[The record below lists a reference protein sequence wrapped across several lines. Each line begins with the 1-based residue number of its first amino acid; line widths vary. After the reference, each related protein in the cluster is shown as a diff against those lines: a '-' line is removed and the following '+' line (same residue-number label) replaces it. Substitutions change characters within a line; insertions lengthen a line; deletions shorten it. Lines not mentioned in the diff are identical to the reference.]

1 MGGRVDR
8 LSDPNAKSPY
18 AFTLDL
24 PAVVDRCRVWF
35 YCILAGD
42 TSTWIPFNGESQ
54 NVWAWT
60 MEVDESVSTMIQA
73 ALDGDITEWD
83 TGCEEVNDAFLSF
96 W

>member
-1 MGGRVDR
+1 
-8 LSDPNAKSPY
+8 
-18 AFTLDL
+18 
-24 PAVVDRCRVWF
+24 
-35 YCILAGD
+35 
-42 TSTWIPFNGESQ
+42 
-54 NVWAWT
+54 